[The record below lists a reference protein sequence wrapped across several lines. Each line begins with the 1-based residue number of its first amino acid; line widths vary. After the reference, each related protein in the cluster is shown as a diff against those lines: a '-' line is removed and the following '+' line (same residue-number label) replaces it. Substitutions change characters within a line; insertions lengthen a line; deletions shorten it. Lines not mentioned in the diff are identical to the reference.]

1 MDFISA
7 FLDGA
12 AELISSF
19 GGLLASAVTSITG
32 VFYTTGTTGEGGGL
46 TIIGAAMAFAL
57 VVGLVY
63 LIWRMVRGLVSSN
76 NRG

>member
-1 MDFISA
+1 MDFITA
-7 FLDGA
+7 FLEGA
-12 AELISSF
+12 STLISSF

-32 VFYTTGTTGEGGGL
+32 VFYTTGDGGGL

-63 LIWRMVRGLVSSN
+63 LIWRMVRGLVKSN

>member
-7 FLDGA
+7 FLEGA
-12 AELISSF
+12 ASLIESF
-19 GGLLASAVTSITG
+19 GGLLASGVQAITNI
-32 VFYTTGTTGEGGGL
+32 FYTTGDNGGL

-57 VVGLVY
+57 VVGIVY
-63 LIWRMVRGLVSSN
+63 LLFRMVRGLVKQN